1 MEVGWAGVEAEE
13 RRAARM
19 GRDEDAKAEAEE
31 NARQVIYH
39 NALKF
44 MFHVYD
50 SVIN

>member
-31 NARQVIYH
+31 NARQVRSIT
-39 NALKF
+39 
-44 MFHVYD
+44 MP
-50 SVIN
+50 